1 MESTA
6 MGLLAGINGFLWKM
20 GKTPVIPPSTTAIGA
35 LVNHIIHSPVVPF
48 QPMNINFGLFP
59 PLEEKVKS
67 RERKPRIRER
77 ALKDVEEWKARE
89 GI

>member
-1 MESTA
+1 
-6 MGLLAGINGFLWKM
+6 
-20 GKTPVIPPSTTAIGA
+20 
-35 LVNHIIHSPVVPF
+35 
-48 QPMNINFGLFP
+48 MNINFGLFP

-77 ALKDVEEWKARE
+77 ALKDLEEWKARE